1 VLYLPRSDVLLADIA
16 GVLLNIGSGPAV
28 APGWISIDGSWQAR
42 FAGRPMAARI
52 VSLLTGRQVG
62 HWPAGIRCLDIRR
75 GLPFADNSAGVVY
88 SSHMIEHLFRD
99 EAGAFLRDA
108 RRVLAPGGICRIV
121 VPDMRSMVQWYVER
135 NGVAPADGEAT
146 RSDRLMEMLGV
157 SSPSAPP
164 RSILGAY
171 RRLTDFDR
179 HKWMY
184 DEPGLIAL
192 FREAGFADPGPR
204 GSLDSDIPRDV
215 LAAIEKR
222 ARLDGGA
229 GICVEARR

>member
-1 VLYLPRSDVLLADIA
+1 MADTA

-42 FAGRPMAARI
+42 FTGRPMAARL
-52 VSLLTGRQVG
+52 VAWLTGRQVG
-62 HWPAGIRCLDIRR
+62 HWPAGIRCLDVRR
-75 GLPFADNSAGVVY
+75 GLPFVDSSASVVY
-88 SSHMIEHLFRD
+88 SSHLIEHLFRD
-99 EAGAFLRDA
+99 EAGALLRDA
-108 RRVLAPGGICRIV
+108 LRVLVPGGICRIV
-121 VPDMRSMVQWYVER
+121 VPDMRSMVQWYVEP
-135 NGVAPADGEAT
+135 NGAAPANGEAP

-192 FREAGFADPGPR
+192 FRESGFACPVARRP
-204 GSLDSDIPRDV
+204 LESDIPRDV
-215 LAAIEKR
+215 LAAVEKR
-222 ARLDGGA
+222 ERMDGGA
-229 GICVEARR
+229 GICVEARK

>member
-1 VLYLPRSDVLLADIA
+1 LADIA

-42 FAGRPMAARI
+42 FAGRPIAARV
-52 VSLLTGRQVG
+52 VSLLTGRHVG

-75 GLPFADNSAGVVY
+75 GFPFADSSASIVY

-99 EAGAFLRDA
+99 EACAFLRDA
-108 RRVLAPGGICRIV
+108 HRVLVPGGICRIV

-135 NGVAPADGEAT
+135 NGAPPANGEAP

-192 FREAGFADPGPR
+192 FRESGFARPVARGP
-204 GSLDSDIPRDV
+204 LESDIPRDV
-215 LAAIEKR
+215 LSAVEKR
-222 ARLDGGA
+222 ERMDGGA
-229 GICVEARR
+229 GICVEARK

>member
-1 VLYLPRSDVLLADIA
+1 MRSWQRLDVPLADIA

-42 FAGRPMAARI
+42 FAGRPMAARV

-75 GLPFADNSAGVVY
+75 GLPFADSSASVVY

-108 RRVLAPGGICRIV
+108 LRVLVPGGICRVI

-135 NGVAPADGEAT
+135 NGAAPFDDEAS
-146 RSDRLMEMLGV
+146 RSDKLMEMV
-157 SSPSAPP
+157 A
-164 RSILGAY
+164 R
-171 RRLTDFDR
+171 
-179 HKWMY
+179 
-184 DEPGLIAL
+184 
-192 FREAGFADPGPR
+192 GP
-204 GSLDSDIPRDV
+204 LESDIPRDV
-215 LAAIEKR
+215 LAAVEKR
-222 ARLDGGA
+222 ERMDGGA
-229 GICVEARR
+229 GICVEARK

>member
-1 VLYLPRSDVLLADIA
+1 LDVPLADIA

-42 FAGRPMAARI
+42 FAGRPMAARV

-62 HWPAGIRCLDIRR
+62 YWPAGIRCLDVRR
-75 GLPFADNSAGVVY
+75 GLPFADNSASVVY
-88 SSHMIEHLFRD
+88 SSHMIEHLFRN

-121 VPDMRSMVQWYVER
+121 VPDIRSMVQWYVER
-135 NGVAPADGEAT
+135 NGAAPSHGEASQ
-146 RSDRLMEMLGV
+146 SDRLMEMLGV
-157 SSPSAPP
+157 SSSSSPP

-192 FREAGFADPGPR
+192 FRESGFASPGAR
-204 GSLDSDIPRDV
+204 GPLESDIPSGA
-215 LAAIEKR
+215 LAAVEKR
-222 ARLDGGA
+222 ERMDGGA
-229 GICVEARR
+229 GICVEARK

>member
-1 VLYLPRSDVLLADIA
+1 MRSWQRLDVPLADIA

-42 FAGRPMAARI
+42 FAGRPMAARV

-75 GLPFADNSAGVVY
+75 GLPFADSSASVVY

-108 RRVLAPGGICRIV
+108 LRVLVPGGICRVI

-135 NGVAPADGEAT
+135 NGAAPANDET
-146 RSDRLMEMLGV
+146 PRSDRLMEMLGV

-171 RRLTDFDR
+171 RHLTDFDR

-192 FREAGFADPGPR
+192 FRKSGFACPVARGP
-204 GSLDSDIPRDV
+204 LESDIPRDV
-215 LAAIEKR
+215 LAAVEKWER
-222 ARLDGGA
+222 MDGGA
-229 GICVEARR
+229 GICVEARK

>member
-1 VLYLPRSDVLLADIA
+1 LDAPLADIA

-42 FAGRPMAARI
+42 FAGRPIAARV

-62 HWPAGIRCLDIRR
+62 HWPAGIRCLDVRR
-75 GLPFADNSAGVVY
+75 GLPFADRSASAVY

-108 RRVLAPGGICRIV
+108 HRVLVPGGICRIV
-121 VPDMRSMVQWYVER
+121 VPDMRSMVRWYVER
-135 NGVAPADGEAT
+135 NGAAPANGEAP

-171 RRLTDFDR
+171 RRRTDFDR

-192 FREAGFADPGPR
+192 FRESGFACPVARGP
-204 GSLDSDIPRDV
+204 LESDIPRDV
-215 LAAIEKR
+215 LAAVEKR
-222 ARLDGGA
+222 ERMDGGA
-229 GICVEARR
+229 GICVEARK

>member
-1 VLYLPRSDVLLADIA
+1 MA
-16 GVLLNIGSGPAV
+16 GMLLNIGSGPAV

-42 FAGRPMAARI
+42 FAGRPVAARI
-52 VSLLTGRQVG
+52 VSLLTGREVG
-62 HWPAGIRCLDIRR
+62 HWPAGIRCLDVRR
-75 GLPFADNSAGVVY
+75 GLPFADNSAAVVY

-99 EAGAFLRDA
+99 EACAFLCEA

-121 VPDMRSMVQWYVER
+121 VPDMRSMVEWYVER
-135 NGVAPADGEAT
+135 NGSPPANGEAP
-146 RSDRLMEMLGV
+146 RSDRLMEMLGM

-164 RSILGAY
+164 RSLLGVY

-192 FREAGFADPGPR
+192 FREAGFACPAFR
-204 GSLDSDIPRDV
+204 GTLESDIPQGV
-215 LAAIEKR
+215 LAAVEIR
-222 ARLDGGA
+222 GRLDGGA
-229 GICVEARR
+229 GFCVEARK

>member
-1 VLYLPRSDVLLADIA
+1 LADIA

-42 FAGRPMAARI
+42 FAGRPIAAR
-52 VSLLTGRQVG
+52 VVALLTGRQVG
-62 HWPAGIRCLDIRR
+62 HWPAGIRCLDVRR
-75 GLPFADNSAGVVY
+75 GLPFVDSSASVVY

-108 RRVLAPGGICRIV
+108 RRVLALGGICRIV
-121 VPDMRSMVQWYVER
+121 VPDLRSMIQWYVER
-135 NGVAPADGEAT
+135 NGAAPAEGEAP
-146 RSDRLMEMLGV
+146 RSDTLMEMLLV
-157 SSPSAPP
+157 SSSSAPP

-171 RRLTDFDR
+171 RRFTDFDR

-215 LAAIEKR
+215 LAPVEQR

-229 GICVEARR
+229 GICVEAYK

>member
-1 VLYLPRSDVLLADIA
+1 MADTA

-42 FAGRPMAARI
+42 FAGRPMAARV

-75 GLPFADNSAGVVY
+75 GLPFTDNSASVVY
-88 SSHMIEHLFRD
+88 SSHTIEHLFRD

-108 RRVLAPGGICRIV
+108 RRVLVPGGICRIV

-135 NGVAPADGEAT
+135 NGSPPANGEAP

-164 RSILGAY
+164 RSILGVY

-192 FREAGFADPGPR
+192 FREAGFACPGAR
-204 GSLDSDIPRDV
+204 GPFESDIPRDV
-215 LAAIEKR
+215 LAAVEKR
-222 ARLDGGA
+222 ERMDGGA
-229 GICVEARR
+229 GFCVEARK